1 MRVSGK
7 GGHPMFDARLI
18 QTDSYDREAFARA
31 RRGLDGYGPLLEHGE
46 RLLPHFAALIE
57 DLFALL
63 FKLAVRVRESR
74 EAPAATRLNRRILL
88 AAMGAEGFSALKD
101 ETALDAARSAHAALD
116 LARRAL
122 SLVKSGDL
130 FTEEELLASK
140 ELADEEERLSRIR
153 AAAEDL
159 KDEAKALT
167 RVFERGIDEGERRV
181 KELTGEIDQSL
192 SELPPRFDSELAIL
206 ASRLGDDLGR
216 LDEEA
221 DSFARAL
228 GAQSPRGAGE
238 RLALAQK
245 LEKSQKLQ
253 ELARMV
259 GAFRAEARAARRR
272 RRERAAAEVYRV
284 GQGADLGRIL
294 PAELSV
300 LRHPLRKRDF
310 LRRLLE
316 SNLAQYDLRGDD
328 RHGRGPVVVC
338 LDGSGSMNGKRELWA
353 KAVALS
359 LLDVARKQGRRTKA
373 LVFSGAE
380 ADLASFDLT
389 GKGRL
394 SGRRPVNLGE
404 VVRLAE
410 CFPGGGTDFE
420 KPLKAALEAVRTTP
434 LRGADIVFITDG
446 EATVSDAFAEELR
459 KEKRRRDFG
468 VFAVLVDDPSRNAPV
483 DKSTVSRAARE
494 LGKVADR
501 LTTVSELTSKS
512 ARELFKAI

>member
-1 MRVSGK
+1 
-7 GGHPMFDARLI
+7 MFDARLI
-18 QTDSYDREAFARA
+18 ETDSYDREAFARA
-31 RRGLDGYGPLLEHGE
+31 SRGLDGYGALLERGE
-46 RLLPHFAALIE
+46 RLLPHFAALVE

-63 FKLAVRVRESR
+63 FKLVIRLRDGR
-74 EAPAATRLNRRILL
+74 EAPATTRLNRRILL
-88 AAMGAEGFSALKD
+88 AAMNGGDYLALKD
-101 ETALDAARSAHAALD
+101 ETALDAARSAHAALQ

-122 SLVKSGDL
+122 ALVRSGDL

-140 ELADEEERLSRIR
+140 ELAGEEERLSRIR
-153 AAAEDL
+153 AAAADL
-159 KDEAKALT
+159 AQEAKALAPA
-167 RVFERGIDEGERRV
+167 FERGIEEGERRV
-181 KELTGEIDQSL
+181 QELTKELDQSL
-192 SELPPRFDSELAIL
+192 SELPPRFDAELANL
-206 ASRLGDDLGR
+206 ASRLSDDLGR
-216 LDEEA
+216 MDDDA

-228 GAQSPRGAGE
+228 GAQAPRSAGE

-245 LEKSQKLQ
+245 LEKSQKLKQ
-253 ELARMV
+253 LALMA

-272 RRERAAAEVYRV
+272 RRERASAEVYRV

-316 SNLAQYDLRGDD
+316 EQLAQYDLRGDD

-338 LDGSGSMNGKRELWA
+338 LDGSGSMSGPRELWA
-353 KAVALS
+353 KAVTLS
-359 LLDVARKQGRRTKA
+359 LLEVARKQGRRTRA

-380 ADLASFDLT
+380 AELASFDLT
-389 GKGRL
+389 GKGKL
-394 SGRRPVNLGE
+394 TGRRPVNLEE

-420 KPLKAALEAVRTTP
+420 KPLRAALDAVRTTP

-459 KEKRRRDFG
+459 REKRRRDFA

-483 DKSTVSRAARE
+483 DQGTVTRAARE

-501 LTTVSELTSKS
+501 MTTVSELTSKS
-512 ARELFKAI
+512 ARDLFKAI